1 MARKDERRRHE
12 RFSADEVKGN
22 FSYSVEA
29 NVLNLSLGGL
39 AVRTY
44 TQLNIGRRYRFRV
57 GGGKD
62 SVQLSGAVRW
72 CRLAGTEKR
81 STGDIVP
88 VYEAGISFDEVL
100 SDKAEELLEF
110 MERNIILDL
119 KRRIFGRFRVQVKDS
134 VILESDSKYLVKQL
148 STSGMM
154 IEADV
159 ALKPETTLDLEMRLS
174 RRKFITPARIVYL
187 AEVKLQDEALKYRMG
202 VEFIGTAPEQA
213 AKLEDFI
220 RTELAKTGE
229 PATTY

>member
-1 MARKDERRRHE
+1 MAKKTDRRKHE
-12 RFSADEVKGN
+12 RFSAEEVLGN

-57 GGGKD
+57 GD
-62 SVQLSGAVRW
+62 RQDAVHLSGAVRW

-81 STGDIVP
+81 SSGDIVP

-100 SDKAEELLEF
+100 SEKAEELLEF

-119 KRRIFGRFRVQVKDS
+119 KRRIFGRFRVQSKGS
-134 VILESDSKYLVKQL
+134 VTLESDSKYLVRQL

-174 RRKFITPARIVYL
+174 RRKFTTPARIVYL
-187 AEVKLQDEALKYRMG
+187 AEVDLQNETLKYRMG

-220 RTELAKTGE
+220 RTELGKAGE
-229 PATTY
+229 PAAT